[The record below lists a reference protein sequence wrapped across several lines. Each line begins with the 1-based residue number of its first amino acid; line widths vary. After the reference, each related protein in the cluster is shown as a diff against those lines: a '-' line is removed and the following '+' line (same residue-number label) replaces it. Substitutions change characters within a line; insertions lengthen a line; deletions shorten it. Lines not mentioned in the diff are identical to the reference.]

1 MGTQL
6 PVFKPLFTVLYGNYL
21 WCICFFSKLFSFFAA
36 HRFVSKYYGI
46 SKSWHPW
53 LLVSK
58 SDWCLLDLTLTYNV
72 GRGAHKGLGKGC
84 LPPICPPCYPMDFA
98 LLWYKW
104 RAPCINILSRKELR
118 GTGAISFMG
127 NGIAGDVWRH
137 SKWPSTWNWLPS
149 MKMIKTHIQ

>member
-36 HRFVSKYYGI
+36 HRFVSKYYRI

-58 SDWCLLDLTLTYNV
+58 SDWCLLNLTLTYNV
-72 GRGAHKGLGKGC
+72 GGGGAHKGLGKGC
-84 LPPICPPCYPMDFA
+84 LPTIRPAPRPPPPPPLPYGFCSVMILMDSSTHKHSLQKGIKGNKGHFF
-98 LLWYKW
+98 YKKW
-104 RAPCINILSRKELR
+104 HCWGRVTSFKMAANLTLI
-118 GTGAISFMG
+118 AI
-127 NGIAGDVWRH
+127 
-137 SKWPSTWNWLPS
+137 
-149 MKMIKTHIQ
+149 